1 MKLRNRKR
9 RLKVTGVAILVASV
23 PGQGYLG
30 ERHKGY
36 VWGEGIVS
44 TGMSIKWMSVSIK
57 SIQNTWLRSM
67 HTNVSE
73 VN

>member
-1 MKLRNRKR
+1 MVHIQEQR
-9 RLKVTGVAILVASV
+9 RLKVIGVTILVAPI

-44 TGMSIKWMSVSIK
+44 TGIKWMSVSIK

-73 VN
+73 AN